1 MEEEFKR
8 KGLTRAPMASNIR
21 SKRTIVDANW
31 EKFVDK
37 AQGNSYPSNK
47 NFCSGTSSS
56 EGSSSSNN
64 IMLVMVLAMSF
75 QFPSKPVVMF
85 LNIFFLI

>member
-21 SKRTIVDANW
+21 SKRTIADANW

-56 EGSSSSNN
+56 QGSSSSYNV
-64 IMLVMVLAMSF
+64 MLVMVLAMSF

>member
-47 NFCSGTSSS
+47 NFCSGTYSSQ
-56 EGSSSSNN
+56 GSSSSCHGFGHVFS
-64 IMLVMVLAMSF
+64 ISF
-75 QFPSKPVVMF
+75 KAGCYVSKLIFPHIVT
-85 LNIFFLI
+85 L